1 MAEEKHG
8 GLDNMNKYLFVDVLG
23 EISDILNID
32 QIFLISHSIEA
43 SLTDMD
49 VILTSKSQ
57 DYKDLFSNSNILF
70 EP

>member
-1 MAEEKHG
+1 
-8 GLDNMNKYLFVDVLG
+8 MNKYLFVDVLG